1 MAHATSDKSPNGNT
15 RMTAP
20 KPSKG
25 KHKVH
30 RVSIEQ
36 ADNGG
41 FSVEHHFKPIEGRR
55 GEPSDY
61 KSPETHVFKGA
72 GDMHKHVAKIFPL
85 PAGKG
90 PAAQTA
96 EE

>member
-1 MAHATSDKSPNGNT
+1 MAHADTSPNGNT
-15 RMTAP
+15 RVTAA
-20 KPSKG
+20 KKSGGG
-25 KHKVH
+25 KHTIS
-30 RVSIEQ
+30 RMSIEQ

-41 FSVEHHFKPIEGRR
+41 FSVEHHFKPVESRR

-72 GDMHKHVAKIFPL
+72 GDLHKHVAKIFPDKKP
-85 PAGKG
+85 PA
-90 PAAQTA
+90 PQTA